1 MVAAAAAAVVVM
13 VLGCVSALRM
23 SSRIDE
29 RATGRAFR
37 TVPDGEPAA
46 FERAALFDETPD
58 GDQIYVY
65 WWRAIDSEARIPGVR
80 SQPAPNTWLVS
91 PALAELS
98 STDPSLAARY
108 PNANVIG
115 ESGVAHPGE
124 LLAYRFVGP
133 GVNLPERLAAQRG
146 EDWIGDGAEVVDAY
160 PVAVAAIALV
170 GVPGLGL
177 LAAALSPSTAALRR
191 RLAILHAVGASPQMQ
206 RGVIVTQAVLAAA
219 PGAVVGA
226 VGWYVTAPRLTTVP
240 FVGRRVFEGDLAV
253 SPSETTAA
261 AVAVVLL
268 VALVALVRPQ
278 RLSTNRPGVGNPPAP
293 SLLRALPLASGLAVM
308 IAGVVVPGR
317 SGARLFLVGV
327 IAATVGTVVA
337 LPYLLDRAGT
347 RLAQLPST
355 VSLLIGRR
363 LRSNAVASTRSL
375 LAIGTLAA
383 LLPVVGAW
391 VAVARAVDT
400 PPTGEPI
407 LIEVRGQ
414 LEPAEVAQIRSELPV
429 VTLNLVAHQNNDG
442 TESLSLVGD
451 CSQLDGIV
459 RLERCDRTGFA
470 FAGDENLGGVE
481 SLSGTSA
488 MPVSAAVAS
497 TLFFSSEGHRVEQEL
512 RAFVLNASHTGMQV
526 LTPGRAVFHE
536 SPLVSWI
543 LGATA
548 LAGLV
553 GGAALVLHLAGQAAR
568 LAPTRIRLLAL
579 GCDSRLISRLA
590 AAEAALSVAAVGLS
604 CIAVGSVSSW
614 MFVQLDGTA
623 SVPYLVIALVILGV
637 LAAAALAGLAAGAAV
652 RRPAERRVLL
662 SAAG

>member
-1 MVAAAAAAVVVM
+1 MVAAAAAAVGVM
-13 VLGCVSALRM
+13 ILGCVSALGM

-37 TVPDGEPAA
+37 SVAEGERAS

-65 WWRAIDSEARIPGVR
+65 WWRVIDPEARIPGVR
-80 SQPAPNTWLVS
+80 SQPPVGAWLVS
-91 PALAELS
+91 PALADLS
-98 STDPSLAARY
+98 TRDPSLAARY
-108 PNANVIG
+108 ADAEVIG
-115 ESGVAHPGE
+115 DAGVAHPGE

-133 GVNLPERLAAQRG
+133 DISLPERLSAQRG

-160 PVAVAAIALV
+160 PVAVAALALV

-177 LAAALSPSTAALRR
+177 LGAALSPSTAALRR
-191 RLAILHAVGASPQMQ
+191 RLAILHAVGASPHMQ
-206 RGVIVTQAVLAAA
+206 RGLVVIQAMMAAA
-219 PGAVVGA
+219 PGAVVGT
-226 VGWYVTAPRLTTVP
+226 VGWYVLASRHQRVP

-253 SPSETTAA
+253 SATEALVTTLT
-261 AVAVVLL
+261 VVVL

-278 RLSTNRPGVGNPPAP
+278 KLVTNRPGVGDRSRP
-293 SLLRALPLASGLAVM
+293 SVLRAVPLMIGMTVM
-308 IAGVVVPGR
+308 IGGVVTPGR
-317 SGARLFLVGV
+317 SGAKVFLVGV

-391 VAVARAVDT
+391 VALAREVDT
-400 PPTGEPI
+400 PPSRNPTVVE
-407 LIEVRGQ
+407 LRGQ
-414 LEPAEVAQIRSELPV
+414 LPPSEIGQLGSDLTAA
-429 VTLNLVAHQNNDG
+429 TLNLVAHQTSDG
-442 TESLSLVGD
+442 SESLSLVGD
-451 CSQLDGIV
+451 CSQLEGIV
-459 RLERCDRTGFA
+459 RLDDCGHAGFA
-470 FAGDENLGGVE
+470 FAAGENLGGVE
-481 SLSGTSA
+481 TLPGTSA
-488 MPVSAAVAS
+488 MPAGAEVVS
-497 TLFFSSEGHRVEQEL
+497 TLFFSSDGNRVENEL
-512 RAFVLNASHTGMQV
+512 RALVVNASHTGLQV

-553 GGAALVLHLAGQAAR
+553 GGAALILHLAGQAAR
-568 LAPTRIRLLAL
+568 LAPTRLRLLAL
-579 GCDSRLISRLA
+579 GCDGRLISRLA

-604 CIAVGSVSSW
+604 CTAVGWVSSW

-637 LAAAALAGLAAGAAV
+637 LAAAALAGLAAGIAV
-652 RRPAERRVLL
+652 SRPSEHRLRL